1 MSDKEPNKK
10 ENDENVDEEIVFEN
24 DAEFIEKD
32 PKQAI
37 DKLRQK
43 LKETEAEKQEYLD
56 GWQRA
61 KADFINSRKRDADLQ
76 ADIVKFANENLITD
90 IIPVLDSFDMAMQN
104 KEAWE
109 KAPKE
114 WRTGVEYIYNQLLS
128 TLSQNGLKQ
137 FNPTGQIFDP
147 KLHEAVDTIETTDPG
162 EDGKILEV
170 LQKGYSLN
178 DKQIR
183 SAKVKTGKFVEQEK

>member
-1 MSDKEPNKK
+1 MQDKEHNKK
-10 ENDENVDEEIVFEN
+10 ENEEYVDDLIVFEN

-32 PKQAI
+32 PKQAL

-43 LKETEAEKQEYLD
+43 LKATEAEKQEYLD

-109 KAPKE
+109 KAPKD

-137 FNPTGQIFDP
+137 FNPLGQIFDP
-147 KLHEAVDTIETTDPG
+147 KLHEAVDTIETTDSG

-178 DKQIR
+178 GKQIR
-183 SAKVKTGKFVEQEK
+183 SAKVKTGKQINN

>member
-1 MSDKEPNKK
+1 MKDKNLSKN
-10 ENDENVDEEIVFEN
+10 ENEEQMDEEIVFEN
-24 DAEFIEKD
+24 DAEFAEKD
-32 PKQAI
+32 PKQSL
-37 DKLRQK
+37 DKLRKK

-76 ADIVKFANENLITD
+76 ADIIKFANENLISD

-109 KAPKE
+109 KAPKD
-114 WRTGVEYIYNQLLS
+114 WRVGVEYIYNQLLGVL
-128 TLSQNGLKQ
+128 TQNGLKQ
-137 FNPTGQIFDP
+137 FNPIGQNFDP
-147 KLHEAVDTIETTDPG
+147 KLHEAVDTIETNDSG

-178 DKQIR
+178 EKQIR
-183 SAKVKTGKFVEQEK
+183 SAKVKTGKFVG